1 MRFIK
6 MTVFSLYP
14 VFNTLGLHKFE
25 VGAVPKSREIRR
37 KTRLL
42 RPALS
47 FPGWEVEIGIDVF
60 FLKF

>member
-37 KTRLL
+37 KNPPLVTG
-42 RPALS
+42 S
-47 FPGWEVEIGIDVF
+47 FFPGWEVEIGIEVF